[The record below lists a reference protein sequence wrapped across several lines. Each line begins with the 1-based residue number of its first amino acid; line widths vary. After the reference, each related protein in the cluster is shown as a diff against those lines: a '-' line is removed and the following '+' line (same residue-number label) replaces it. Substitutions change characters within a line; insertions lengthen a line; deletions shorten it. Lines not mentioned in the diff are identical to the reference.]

1 MTKNRTS
8 MADIAVHAGVSTAT
22 VSRVFNGVGQVSE
35 DTRRRVLTAIDEL
48 GYDRPPSEHTPS
60 TPTIGVIVP
69 ELTNPIFASFAHH
82 LQEEISRAGGIALIR
97 TQTPGA
103 TSEFDHLSSLIDHH
117 VSGLI
122 FVSGRH
128 ADLLSDLSPY
138 HDAAARGIP
147 FVTINGARPEV
158 PAPDFST
165 GDALGIRA
173 AVTHLHELGH
183 TRIALLT
190 GRTHIVPALRKAEAF
205 TQVMG
210 ELIGDHSPII
220 EETFYTYEAAAAYTH
235 ALLERGVTA
244 IITGSDL
251 QALGAIRTI
260 SSLGLSV
267 PDDISVIG
275 FDDTFLMSHLDPA
288 LTTIHQPVQSIVS
301 SAVRALFEAL
311 NTADYAP
318 THADYVFSPDLIV
331 RGSTARVRQAF
342 HQGSKL
348 RE

>member
-8 MADIAVHAGVSTAT
+8 MADIAAHAGVSTAT

-35 DTRRRVLTAIDEL
+35 ETRRRVLTAIDEL

-69 ELTNPIFASFAHH
+69 ELTNPIFASIAHP

-103 TSEFDHLSSLIDHH
+103 TSEFDHLSSLIEHR

-128 ADLLSDLSPY
+128 ADLLSDLS
-138 HDAAARGIP
+138 
-147 FVTINGARPEV
+147 
-158 PAPDFST
+158 T
-165 GDALGIRA
+165 GDSLGIRA

-244 IITGSDL
+244 IVTGSDL

-260 SSLGLSV
+260 TSLGLSV
-267 PDDISVIG
+267 PEDISDPPARAVDRHIRRARPLRG
-275 FDDTFLMSHLDPA
+275 IEHSRLRPRARRLRLFARFDRAELDGTRPIA
-288 LTTIHQPVQSIVS
+288 PQLTAI
-301 SAVRALFEAL
+301 RAPRL
-311 NTADYAP
+311 T
-318 THADYVFSPDLIV
+318 
-331 RGSTARVRQAF
+331 
-342 HQGSKL
+342 
-348 RE
+348 

>member
-1 MTKNRTS
+1 VARG
-8 MADIAVHAGVSTAT
+8 AGGAGRASDGA
-22 VSRVFNGVGQVSE
+22 
-35 DTRRRVLTAIDEL
+35 RRGVLTAIDEL
-48 GYDRPPSEHTPS
+48 GYDRPAAERTPS

-82 LQEEISRAGGIALIR
+82 LQEEISRAGGICLIR
-97 TQTPGA
+97 SQTPGA
-103 TSEFDHLSSLIDHH
+103 TSEFDHLSSLIEHR
-117 VSGLI
+117 VNGLI

-128 ADLLSDLSPY
+128 ADLLSDLAPY
-138 HDAAARGIP
+138 HDAAAREIP

-158 PAPDFST
+158 AAPDFST

-173 AVTHLHELGH
+173 AVTHLYELGH

-220 EETFYTYEAAAAYTH
+220 EETFYTYEAAAAHTH
-235 ALLERGVTA
+235 ALLERGATA

-260 SSLGLSV
+260 TSLGLSV
-267 PDDISVIG
+267 PGDISVIG
-275 FDDTFLMSHLDPA
+275 FDDSFLMGHLDPA
-288 LTTIHQPVQSIVS
+288 LTTIHQPVPSIVS
-301 SAVRALFEAL
+301 SAVRSLFVALH
-311 NTADYAP
+311 TPDYVP

-331 RGSTARVRQAF
+331 RGSTGHA
-342 HQGSKL
+342 H
-348 RE
+348 